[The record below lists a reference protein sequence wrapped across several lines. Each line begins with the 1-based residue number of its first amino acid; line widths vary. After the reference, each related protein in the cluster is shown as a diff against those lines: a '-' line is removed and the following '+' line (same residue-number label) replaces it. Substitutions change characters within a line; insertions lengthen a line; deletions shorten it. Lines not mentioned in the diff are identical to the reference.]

1 MINFTAPLIFESLN
15 QAPGA
20 RYPDGAD
27 YGEEASQIMLVDEP
41 RERRKKT

>member
-1 MINFTAPLIFESLN
+1 MVNFTAPLIFESLY

-20 RYPDGAD
+20 RDSDGAD

-41 RERRKKT
+41 RERRKK